1 MSSRLRRR
9 RPPGMTNNTTI
20 DLPADPEEAVRL
32 LRHELRDARRR
43 LAEAR
48 RTAGFATFRLVA
60 GTQTGVDAVARLTP
74 GNALGHGVSAGLPR

>member
-1 MSSRLRRR
+1 MSGAGGRH
-9 RPPGMTNNTTI
+9 RPPGMTHNITI

-48 RTAGFATFRLVA
+48 HTAGFAAFRVLA
-60 GTQTGVDAVARLTP
+60 GI
-74 GNALGHGVSAGLPR
+74 PR